1 MFNEIYEVVVKNSLV
16 EEIKRMGRCEKTMAG
31 IFLDRAYKF
40 AMEYHTDDIK
50 IFNRSTGKEYVYNV

>member
-1 MFNEIYEVVVKNSLV
+1 MFNEVYEVVVKNNPV
-16 EEIKRMGRCEKTMAG
+16 EVIKRMGRCEETMSG

-50 IFNRSTGKEYVYNV
+50 IFNLTTGKEYVYNV